1 LYPENRRFSSRVR
14 RKLLVDTGFFSAA
27 SGEAHGM
34 ELLILFI
41 VLALIFGIGGL
52 IKGVFWAIL
61 IGVVLL
67 LVGVFSGL
75 RAGGRRTTT

>member
-1 LYPENRRFSSRVR
+1 
-14 RKLLVDTGFFSAA
+14 
-27 SGEAHGM
+27 M